1 MARQSVLI
9 FSSRKTNSLMEGGW
23 IWTQGA
29 AAQHANPRASEW
41 GRTDGR
47 FGSNRERQSNSYSNG
62 ENPSEESSEDA
73 LITHRRQR
81 GEPAEARTGRSPS
94 ALRPTRPREERPR
107 RRAEDPAAE
116 GRMERGASLPAALAL
131 GSLPHPVRSAGR
143 YVRRGAGQRSAMAG
157 GRSGWC
163 GERRETTIGQ

>member
-1 MARQSVLI
+1 
-9 FSSRKTNSLMEGGW
+9 MEGGW

-94 ALRPTRPREERPR
+94 ALRSTRPR
-107 RRAEDPAAE
+107 RRAEDPAADGKVE
-116 GRMERGASLPAALAL
+116 GGGLPSRPPSLWARY
-131 GSLPHPVRSAGR
+131 HTRSAGR
-143 YVRRGAGQRSAMAG
+143 GGAWQRSAMAG
-157 GRSGWC
+157 GRRSRGSG
-163 GERRETTIGQ
+163 GEWLVRSGGRPPVHHRPVGVQGGLVVLSLSSRV

>member
-1 MARQSVLI
+1 MLI

-29 AAQHANPRASEW
+29 TAQHANPRASEW
-41 GRTDGR
+41 GSTDGR

-131 GSLPHPVRSAGR
+131 GSLPLPVRSARR

-163 GERRETTIGQ
+163 GERRETTTGQ

>member
-29 AAQHANPRASEW
+29 TAQHSNPRASEW

-81 GEPAEARTGRSPS
+81 GNRPKPARADPRPLSAPLGRERSGRGGGRRIQQLRGGWNGGPPS
-94 ALRPTRPREERPR
+94 RPP
-107 RRAEDPAAE
+107 
-116 GRMERGASLPAALAL
+116 SLL

-163 GERRETTIGQ
+163 GERRETTTGQ